1 MGATKWKMGSTN
13 VDGAFMEMR
22 RLVREGRILLVI
34 AAVIV
39 LGLLLIPLLPFVQ
52 RTQEFNSILIV
63 VDYIVT
69 LGIAGPGVTFYLLR
83 SYTDRALRNG
93 TGVLFSRRSKLG
105 IVSINW
111 VVLAII
117 LVITEFPS
125 QILHLL

>member
-1 MGATKWKMGSTN
+1 MGSTN

-22 RLVREGRILLVI
+22 RFVREGRILLAI
-34 AAVIV
+34 AVVIV
-39 LGLLLIPLLPFVQ
+39 LGLLLILFLPFH
-52 RTQEFNSILIV
+52 RTQEFNSMLIAI
-63 VDYIVT
+63 DYIVT

-83 SYTDRALRNG
+83 LYTDRALKNG

-117 LVITEFPS
+117 LAITEFPG

>member
-1 MGATKWKMGSTN
+1 MKMGTVN

-34 AAVIV
+34 AVVIV
-39 LGLLLIPLLPFVQ
+39 LGLLLIPFLPFFQ
-52 RTQEFNSILIV
+52 RTQEFNSILIAI
-63 VDYIVT
+63 DYIVT
-69 LGIAGPGVTFYLLR
+69 FGIAGPGVTFYLLR
-83 SYTDRALRNG
+83 LYTDRALRNG

-111 VVLAII
+111 VILAII
-117 LVITEFPS
+117 LAIIEFPS

>member
-1 MGATKWKMGSTN
+1 MGSTN

-22 RLVREGRILLVI
+22 RFVREGRILLAI
-34 AAVIV
+34 AVVIV
-39 LGLLLIPLLPFVQ
+39 LGLLLILFLPFN
-52 RTQEFNSILIV
+52 RTQEFNSMLIAI
-63 VDYIVT
+63 DYIVT

-83 SYTDRALRNG
+83 LYTDRALKNG

-117 LVITEFPS
+117 LAITEFPS
-125 QILHLL
+125 QLLHLL

>member
-1 MGATKWKMGSTN
+1 MGSTN

-22 RLVREGRILLVI
+22 RFAREGRILLAI
-34 AAVIV
+34 AVVVV
-39 LGLLLIPLLPFVQ
+39 LGLLLILIIPFH
-52 RTQEFNSILIV
+52 RTQEFNSMLIAI
-63 VDYIVT
+63 DYIIT

-83 SYTDRALRNG
+83 LYTDRALRNG

-111 VVLAII
+111 VVLAVI
-117 LVITEFPS
+117 LAITLLPS